1 MLASTASPTHWR
13 RADRQRCDVPRLSRL
28 TLTVIGAYAALA
40 ALILT
45 TTAWLRDDIRTL
57 GDDIRLLRDELR
69 TEIRED
75 WRAEAR
81 AEREAWRAEVRA
93 DRAAFESH
101 ILRLLE
107 QQGIRGVRLDGDH
120 DRTSSVGE

>member
-1 MLASTASPTHWR
+1 M
-13 RADRQRCDVPRLSRL
+13 PRLSRL
-28 TLTVIGAYAALA
+28 TLTVIGVYAALA

-45 TTAWLRDDIRTL
+45 TNAWLRSDIRAL
-57 GDDIRLLRDELR
+57 GDDIRLLRDEFRIENRGVR
-69 TEIRED
+69 TGARMDREA

-81 AEREAWRAEVRA
+81 AEREAWRAELRA

-101 ILRLLE
+101 ILRLTE
-107 QQGIRGVRLDGDH
+107 QQGIRRVRLDGGR

>member
-1 MLASTASPTHWR
+1 M
-13 RADRQRCDVPRLSRL
+13 PRLSRL
-28 TLTVIGAYAALA
+28 TLTVIGVYAALA
-40 ALILT
+40 ALVLT

-57 GDDIRLLRDELR
+57 GNDIRLLQDEFQ
-69 TEIRED
+69 TEIPEA

-101 ILRLLE
+101 ILRLIE
-107 QQGIRGVRLDGDH
+107 QQGIRGVRLGGDH